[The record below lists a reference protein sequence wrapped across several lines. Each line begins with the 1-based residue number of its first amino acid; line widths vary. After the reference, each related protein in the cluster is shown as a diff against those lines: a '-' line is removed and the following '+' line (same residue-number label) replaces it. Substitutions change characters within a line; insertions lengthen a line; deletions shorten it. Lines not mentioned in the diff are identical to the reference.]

1 MTKTEMNSSKQQAET
16 ESGADRRRSKRDR
29 PQKSKKKQ
37 SKMRASKKNRRRL
50 LRHAAR
56 RRLWDRAARVV
67 VSIGGL
73 GIIASLLLIF
83 FYLVYEV
90 LPLFQGV
97 DFSGEE
103 PIPRAVSGQPAW
115 LEVDSAAGV
124 ALRIDGAGVASFL
137 DLDTGALLGRE
148 TLPRPAGARLATV
161 AGDAAGSGLF
171 AVGFDDGGVLIA
183 GWSAPVEAGETLDSS
198 RPAPPGLRYPLGQTV
213 HPVLE
218 GEPVRALA
226 LRSVAGGVEIAA
238 AGPGGAVALLT
249 VPTTGDSPG
258 LAPPVSRPDVAG
270 PRLELNP
277 GTSPVERILLPRD
290 PRWMLL
296 VSADDER
303 SDYELRLVS
312 LEDGENAGVVD
323 TAALTSPPVRL
334 THARLLAGG
343 ESLLAADDAGKVG
356 QWFIVREAGGPRL
369 RRVRE
374 FDLFDTAVGALE
386 VERGRRVFAAVGG
399 SADGGGEIALVDVTA
414 GNVHTRR
421 GSGIAAFPAA
431 PFAASFATS
440 FETLGAAALAPAGDL
455 LLLEDGSG
463 RLASWRIDH
472 PFAEF
477 SLAALWRPT
486 WYENYPEP
494 ALVWQSSAA
503 DDTFEPKYS
512 LAPLT
517 FGTLKAAF
525 YAMLFAAPLAVCA
538 AVFTGY
544 FMPPGARRQ
553 IKPLIELME
562 ALPTVVI
569 GFLAGL
575 WLAPLVDANLAA
587 LALGALLLPLAVLL
601 ASLILARLPERF
613 GFEFAEGWQ
622 LPALAPVLLLAGWL
636 AWWLSPG
643 LENALFDGS
652 LKDWLTRRWGL
663 DYVSRNA
670 LIVGAAMGFAVIPAI
685 YSIADDAIFTVPR
698 HLSYGALAMGANRW
712 QTLTWLILPAAA
724 PGILSALL
732 IGFGRAIGETMIV
745 LMATGNTP
753 IMDMNL
759 FEGMRSLAAGLAIEI
774 PESEVGSTHYRILFL
789 AALVLLLFTFA
800 INSAAELLRLRLR
813 RKYRMI

>member
-1 MTKTEMNSSKQQAET
+1 MNSAGRTAATKPGAGGRV
-16 ESGADRRRSKRDR
+16 ESG
-29 PQKSKKKQ
+29 KKAGGNK
-37 SKMRASKKNRRRL
+37 ASKKNLRRL

-97 DFSGEE
+97 GFAGEE

-124 ALRIDGAGVASFL
+124 ALRIDWAGAASFL

-148 TLPRPAGARLATV
+148 SLPRGAGARLTAV

-171 AVGFDDGGVLIA
+171 AAGFDDGGVLIA
-183 GWSAPVEAGETLDSS
+183 TWSAPVEAGDASNSLPS
-198 RPAPPGLRYPLGQTV
+198 APPGLRYPLGQTA
-213 HPVLE
+213 HSVLE
-218 GEPVRALA
+218 AEPVRALA

-238 AGPGGAVALLT
+238 AGPRGAVALLT
-249 VPTTGDSPG
+249 VPAAGGAPG
-258 LAPPVSRPDVAG
+258 LASPVSRLDAAG
-270 PRLELNP
+270 PRRELDP
-277 GTSPVERILLPRD
+277 LAPPVERILLPRD

-296 VSADDER
+296 VSADDEL
-303 SDYELRLVS
+303 SLVS
-312 LEDGENAGVVD
+312 LAEGEDGRVVES
-323 TAALTSPPVRL
+323 AALTAPPARL
-334 THARLLAGG
+334 TQARLLAGG
-343 ESLLAADDAGKVG
+343 ASLLAADDAGTVG
-356 QWFIVREAGGPRL
+356 QWFIVREASGPRL

-374 FDLFDTAVGALE
+374 FDLFDGAVGALE
-386 VERGRRVFAAVGG
+386 VERDRRVFAAVGG
-399 SADGGGEIALVDVTA
+399 SGDGGGEIALVDVTA
-414 GNVHTRR
+414 GNVHRQR
-421 GSGIAAFPAA
+421 GPGVAASLSTPPAA
-431 PFAASFATS
+431 SLANPFESGA
-440 FETLGAAALAPAGDL
+440 LGAAALAPAGDL
-455 LLLEDGSG
+455 LLLEDDSG

-525 YAMLFAAPLAVCA
+525 CAMLFAAPLAVCA

-601 ASLILARLPERF
+601 ASFALARLPERF
-613 GFEFAEGWQ
+613 DFEFAEGWQ
-622 LPALAPVLLLAGWL
+622 LPVLAPVLLLAGWL
-636 AWWLSPG
+636 AWWLAPG
-643 LENALFDGS
+643 LENTLFDGS

-685 YSIADDAIFTVPR
+685 YSLADDAIFTVPR

-724 PGILSALL
+724 PGIVSALL
-732 IGFGRAIGETMIV
+732 IGFGRAVGETMIV

-753 IMDMNL
+753 IMDINL

-774 PESEVGSTHYRILFL
+774 PESEVGGTHYRILFL

-800 INSAAELLRLRLR
+800 INSAAELLRQRLR

>member
-1 MTKTEMNSSKQQAET
+1 MNSVRQTT
-16 ESGADRRRSKRDR
+16 EPKSGAGRRRGPRGSGTKAGG
-29 PQKSKKKQ
+29 KKTI
-37 SKMRASKKNRRRL
+37 RKNRRRL

-56 RRLWDRAARVV
+56 RRLWDRAARAV

-97 DFSGEE
+97 GFGAEE
-103 PIPRAVSGQPAW
+103 PIPRVVSGQPAW

-124 ALRIDGAGVASFL
+124 VLRIDAAGAVSFL
-137 DLDTGALLGRE
+137 DLDTGALLARE
-148 TLPRPAGARLATV
+148 SLPRGAGARLTAV

-171 AVGFDDGGVLIA
+171 AAGFDDGGVLVA
-183 GWSAPVEAGETLDSS
+183 GWSAPVGMGSTIDGS
-198 RPAPPGLRYPLGQTV
+198 RPTPPSLRYPLGQSV
-213 HPVLE
+213 YPVLE
-218 GEPVRALA
+218 AEPVRALA
-226 LRSVAGGVEIAA
+226 LRGPATPSGGVEIAA

-249 VPTTGDSPG
+249 VPAAGAAPG
-258 LAPPVSRPDVAG
+258 LASPVPPLDMAG
-270 PRLELNP
+270 PRRELNL
-277 GTSPVERILLPRD
+277 GTPPVERILLPQD

-296 VSADDER
+296 ISADDAL
-303 SDYELRLVS
+303 SLVS
-312 LEDGENAGVVD
+312 LEDGQDGQPSQAAGIVD
-323 TAALTSPPVRL
+323 TAALTSPPARL

-343 ESLLAADDAGKVG
+343 ASLLAADDAGSVG
-356 QWFIVREAGGPRL
+356 QWFIVGEAGGPRL

-374 FDLFDTAVGALE
+374 FDLFDSAVGALK
-386 VERGRRVFAAVGG
+386 VERDRRVFAAVGG
-399 SADGGGEIALVDVTA
+399 AGEIALVDVTA
-414 GNVHTRR
+414 GKVHMRR
-421 GSGIAAFPAA
+421 GSGIAAPL
-431 PFAASFATS
+431 ATS
-440 FETLGAAALAPAGDL
+440 LSIPVANSSAAALSPAGDL
-455 LLLEDGSG
+455 LLLEEESG

-575 WLAPLVDANLAA
+575 WLAPLVDTNLAA

-601 ASLILARLPERF
+601 ASLGLARLPERF
-613 GFEFAEGWQ
+613 DLELAEGWQ
-622 LPALAPVLLLAGWL
+622 LPALALVLPLAGWL
-636 AWWLSPG
+636 AWWLAPG
-643 LENALFDGS
+643 LENALFDGG
-652 LKDWLTRRWGL
+652 LRDWLTRRWGL

-685 YSIADDAIFTVPR
+685 YSLADDAIFTVPR

-712 QTLTWLILPAAA
+712 QTLTWLIMPAAA

-753 IMDMNL
+753 VMDMNL

-800 INSAAELLRLRLR
+800 INSAAELLRQRLR
-813 RKYRMI
+813 KKYRMI